1 MSCRHKWV
9 YPYQVVG
16 GLLENPGCW
25 DAGNGAMMT
34 KAVCSK
40 CGKYRVEIR
49 SYCGE
54 RDGDKRVTFRPADKV
69 SLEWLWR
76 E

>member
-1 MSCRHKWV
+1 
-9 YPYQVVG
+9 
-16 GLLENPGCW
+16 
-25 DAGNGAMMT
+25 MMT